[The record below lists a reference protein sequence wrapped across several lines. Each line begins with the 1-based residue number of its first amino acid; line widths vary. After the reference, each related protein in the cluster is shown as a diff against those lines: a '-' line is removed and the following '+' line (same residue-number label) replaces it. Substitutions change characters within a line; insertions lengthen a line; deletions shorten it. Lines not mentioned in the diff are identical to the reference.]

1 MIRPATLNRFA
12 LAGALALLL
21 AACGKDESAAVAPSG
36 SGPEATIVHSARLLR
51 EGDIGKLFEASVP
64 PARLEQA
71 RQSWLEEMRKDAPS
85 DEDRAQ
91 FAETMSRLTAPDA
104 EAQLMAEIRPQLE
117 QFQGEMKAQLPAM
130 VAMGKGFLIA
140 AVNESEELTPEQRP
154 QVVALVDAVG
164 RWVETGEF
172 ASVERAEKAVREVTS
187 AARRMNVDSLDQIR
201 AKDFDGMMDL
211 ASIGFDGFKKAL
223 KAYDIDLD
231 ASLDSVRAE
240 VLERNGA
247 EAKVR
252 VHLQFLGAPLTFD
265 TTMVEIDGRWYGKDA
280 LENLDKASGGA

>member
-1 MIRPATLNRFA
+1 MTRPAAQRIL
-12 LAGALALLL
+12 LSGVLALLL
-21 AACGKDESAAVAPSG
+21 VACGKDETTAVAPTG
-36 SGPEATIVHSARLLR
+36 STPEATIAHSARLLR
-51 EGDIGKLFEASVP
+51 EGDIGKVFEASVP

-71 RQSWLEEMRKDAPS
+71 RQSWLEQIRSEAPS
-85 DEDRAQ
+85 EEDRAQ

-117 QFQGEMKAQLPAM
+117 QFQGEMRAQLPAM

-172 ASVERAEKAVREVTS
+172 ASVERAEKAVAEVAAT
-187 AARRMNVDSLDQIR
+187 ARRMNIDTLDEVH
-201 AKDFDGMMDL
+201 AKDFDGMMEL
-211 ASIGFDGFKKAL
+211 ASIGFDGFKKVL
-223 KAYDIDLD
+223 KAYDIDVD
-231 ASLDSVRAE
+231 ASLESVRAE
-240 VLERNGA
+240 VLERNGN

-252 VHLQFLGAPLTFD
+252 VHLQFMGAPLTFD

-280 LENLDKASGGA
+280 IENLDKAADGA

>member
-1 MIRPATLNRFA
+1 MIRPATPYRFA
-12 LAGALALLL
+12 LAGALALML
-21 AACGKDESAAVAPSG
+21 AACGKDEPAAAAPSG

-51 EGDIGKLFEASVP
+51 EGDLGKVVEASVP
-64 PARLEQA
+64 PAQLEQA
-71 RQSWLEEMRKDAPS
+71 RQSWLEQIRKDDPS

-117 QFQGEMKAQLPAM
+117 QFQGDMRAQLPAM

-140 AVNESEELTPEQRP
+140 AINESEEIKPEQRP
-154 QVVALVDAVG
+154 QVVALVNAVG
-164 RWVETGEF
+164 SWVETGEF
-172 ASVERAEKAVREVTS
+172 ASVDRAEKAVREVTA
-187 AARRMNVDSLDQIR
+187 AARRMNVTTLDHVQ
-201 AKDFDGMMDL
+201 AKDFDGVMQL

-223 KAYDIDLD
+223 NAYDIDLD
-231 ASLDSVRAE
+231 ASFESVRAE
-240 VLERNGA
+240 VLERNGN

-252 VHLQFLGAPLTFD
+252 VHFQFLGTPLTFD

-280 LENLDKASGGA
+280 IENLDSISDGA